1 MRTVRLLIIVLL
13 LAGFASRPS
22 VVAAMSS
29 GQVLIEV
36 AGETVSVSHGAAEV
50 QPGSASE
57 IRIAIA
63 KCVSLGI
70 LPTPQTT
77 ASNPPAITPH
87 SLLVA
92 ELRQDRAFIV
102 LRPPQA

>member
-1 MRTVRLLIIVLL
+1 MRIVRLLIIVLL
-13 LAGFASRPS
+13 FVGFAARPS

-29 GQVLIEV
+29 GHVLIEV
-36 AGETVSVSHGAAEV
+36 AGETVSASQGAAEV
-50 QPGSASE
+50 QPGPASE

-70 LPTPQTT
+70 LPTPQIM
-77 ASNPPAITPH
+77 ASIPPASAPH

-102 LRPPQA
+102 LRPPQV